1 MVLCGFLDARSRA
14 AGGAAGASQHTAT
27 EKQTFFGKMEA
38 EAH

>member
-1 MVLCGFLDARSRA
+1 MVLCGFLGARSRA
-14 AGGAAGASQHTAT
+14 GAAGASQHTAT